1 MTGEIK
7 IIGKD
12 LVFEIEGLDKIFAI
26 KQTIK
31 VPLKHVAS
39 VVDDDLGWFKPFPV
53 KMAGTSLPGL
63 VRDGRFV
70 TTKGWVFYV
79 MHNPKKCIVVN
90 LNHEFYKKIIFEVK
104 DKKKAINVIKM
115 AISKNKR
122 AKRA

>member
-39 VVDDDLGWFKPFPV
+39 VSDDDLGWFKPFPL
-53 KMAGTSLPGL
+53 KIAGASLPGL

-70 TTKGWVFYV
+70 TTKG
-79 MHNPKKCIVVN
+79 
-90 LNHEFYKKIIFEVK
+90 
-104 DKKKAINVIKM
+104 
-115 AISKNKR
+115 
-122 AKRA
+122 